1 MMSCGMPMSAG
12 CGSPADA
19 GCGIS
24 MQGGWGITGGGGCG
38 DTSMMMT
45 PGHWPAQTPAP
56 DAGAAP
62 VPPAADFSAPQSY
75 DASPGNPPGTPKSDD
90 GLQTFGPDAGTSRV
104 PNENDQAPAAE
115 TPVDAVGWQ
124 IPDLPPASRISVPQ
138 AVPPLPNIPP
148 QR

>member
-1 MMSCGMPMSAG
+1 
-12 CGSPADA
+12 
-19 GCGIS
+19 
-24 MQGGWGITGGGGCG
+24 
-38 DTSMMMT
+38 
-45 PGHWPAQTPAP
+45 
-56 DAGAAP
+56 
-62 VPPAADFSAPQSY
+62 VPPAEDFPAPQSY

-90 GLQTFGPDAGTSRV
+90 GLQTFGPDAGTSGA
-104 PNENDQAPAAE
+104 PNGNDQAPAAE